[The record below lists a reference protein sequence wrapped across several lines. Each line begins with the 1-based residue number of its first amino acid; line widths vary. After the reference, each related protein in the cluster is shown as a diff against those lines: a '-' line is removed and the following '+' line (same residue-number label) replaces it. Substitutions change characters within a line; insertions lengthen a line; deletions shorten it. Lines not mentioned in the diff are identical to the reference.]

1 MKKIALLL
9 CFIAISS
16 ALSAQANHPNPQ
28 YKLIG
33 QGSVQAKNYYLL
45 TLLEHNAAVKHL
57 LETDAVL
64 SGIAASKTTAFKSS
78 LTDCTDHLCYSQK
91 LKLTDADIQIVSTR
105 LTALYA
111 ANTALRTLVKN
122 ELIASGTYALYQNLS
137 PQQILIKAWEI
148 EAAGINNVISV
159 YAEGKKP
166 AYPLIDSIGFNVN
179 AKSFDNQMYNA
190 AATIFDGTKNT
201 KLFFGQALT
210 AALIFL
216 DINERTDAAN
226 DEPMEL
232 GINKAA
238 VLRSKTINWAKYKYT
253 VILVPGAG
261 PGVSGMALSAEGM
274 LRCRLGANRYFEGL
288 APFIM
293 TSGGKVH
300 PYKTKYIEADEMRK
314 YLINTLHV
322 PASSII
328 VDPMARHTTTNVRNG
343 VRLIYRYGFPFTKAC
358 ITCTDKSQSGY
369 IGTVMGDR
377 CIKEL
382 GYIPYKLGAKLS
394 DTEQEF
400 YPAIE
405 ALQINPLEPL
415 DP

>member
-1 MKKIALLL
+1 MKKIGLLI
-9 CFIAISS
+9 CFIAISCG
-16 ALSAQANHPNPQ
+16 LKAQADHPNPH

-33 QGSVQAKNYYLL
+33 QGSVQSKNFYLL
-45 TLLEHNAAVKHL
+45 TLLEHNASVRHL
-57 LETDAVL
+57 LETDATL
-64 SGIAASKTTAFKSS
+64 SGIAASRSAALKSS
-78 LTDCTDHLCYSQK
+78 LTDCTDHLCYTQK
-91 LKLTDADIQIVSTR
+91 LKLSDEDIKTVSDRLSALYIADIAVQ
-105 LTALYA
+105 
-111 ANTALRTLVKN
+111 TLVKN
-122 ELIASGTYALYQNLS
+122 DLIASGTYALYQKLT
-137 PQQILIKAWEI
+137 PKEILLKAWEI
-148 EAAGINNVISV
+148 EAAGINNTISV

-166 AYPLIDSIGFNVN
+166 NYPLIDSISFNVN
-179 AKSFDNQMYNA
+179 AKSFDTQMYNA
-190 AATIFDGTKNT
+190 AATIFDGTKKT
-201 KLFFGQALT
+201 KLFFEASLT
-210 AALIFL
+210 AALVFL

-238 VLRSKTINWAKYKYT
+238 VQKSKTVNWSRYKYT

-261 PGVSGMALSAEGM
+261 PGPSGMALSAEGM

-322 PASSII
+322 PASAII

-343 VRLIYRYGFPFTKAC
+343 VRLIYRYGFPFNKAC

-377 CIKEL
+377 CMKEL

-405 ALQINPLEPL
+405 DLQINPLEPL